1 MNMLTLNGQVVNV
14 FQSPTGKNK
23 EGVEYGGQDRV
34 QIMAQNTLKNGDTRV
49 DLINLTVTNSEAYKT
64 LQGRNVR
71 VPVGVFAKD
80 GTINFYVAPGTL
92 PEIVEGSSL

>member
-1 MNMLTLNGQVVNV
+1 MLTLNGQVVNV
-14 FQSPTGKNK
+14 FQNPSGKNK
-23 EGVEYGGQDRV
+23 ATGMEYGGQDRV

-49 DLINLTVTNSEAYKT
+49 DLINLTVTNAEDYKT

-92 PEIVEGSSL
+92 PEIVEGGSF